1 MFSRVGTLQ
10 AGTDMRKTTSLPS
23 GEMSDEEKADVGN
36 HNTPKTFGDWGAE
49 VAYEVDPSDVNNAN
63 LPRDMDG
70 WGRTVGEKGN
80 HNMPND
86 LATGEMSDEEKAD
99 VGNHNMPKSLSF
111 KDFMVVDYTPGMGD
125 YISYQAQK
133 RKRGHYD
140 TYGDS
145 YDAEEGHDGDILSED
160 QDPEVE
166 EALSHAQRVKASLR
180 MKKMSKR
187 IQVAKKRAMK
197 RTPTMDVIKKRAF
210 RSARTTMFK
219 KMTRGQ
225 SKGDV
230 SFAKRSDIEK
240 RLDKMKPRLQRMAQ
254 KLIPVIRKKDRDR
267 KNPNTDGNK

>member
-1 MFSRVGTLQ
+1 
-10 AGTDMRKTTSLPS
+10 MRKTTSLPS

-36 HNTPKTFGDWGAE
+36 HNMPKTFGDWGAE

-63 LPRDMDG
+63 LPRDMGG
-70 WGRTVGEKGN
+70 WGRTVGEMGN

-111 KDFMVVDYTPGMGD
+111 KDFMVVDYTPGMGE

-133 RKRGHYD
+133 RKRGTIGESVD
-140 TYGDS
+140 L
-145 YDAEEGHDGDILSED
+145 EEED
-160 QDPEVE
+160 DDVE
-166 EALSHAQRVKASLR
+166 EALSHSQRVKASLR

-225 SKGDV
+225 DKGDV